1 MHHDTTKPTNL
12 FELTGDAT
20 VSYSTSSFAGPPQ
33 FSYHDSHF
41 NVQVSGADIR
51 TADHELGKLVTI
63 TLVKT
68 VDVGFTTVT
77 LLLPAFRMGN
87 HTEQPFETIGI
98 ICRHLTT
105 LLPPQHAALQTYKAL
120 KLHGTAKHVAF

>member
-1 MHHDTTKPTNL
+1 MAQQNEPNL

-20 VSYSTSSFAGPPQ
+20 ITYSTSSFAGPPH

-51 TADHELGKLVTI
+51 TADTELGKLVTI
-63 TLVKT
+63 SLVKT
-68 VDVGFTTVT
+68 VDTGFTAIT
-77 LLLPAFRMGN
+77 LLIPAFRAST
-87 HTEQPFETIGI
+87 HTERHFETIGI
-98 ICRHLTT
+98 ISVHLTSF
-105 LLPPQHAALQTYKAL
+105 LPSQQAALQTYKAL